1 MQTGRQDH
9 TCPPA
14 FPYIAR
20 ILTARV
26 REEGLPAGI
35 AALAVPHAARFR
47 SDAWT
52 WQR

>member
-26 REEGLPAGI
+26 REEGEEER
-35 AALAVPHAARFR
+35 HDRKHRARMA
-47 SDAWT
+47 SHG
-52 WQR
+52 